1 MSASI
6 RSKSFDGD
14 DAVLDLVE
22 VCPVCPSPAPSS
34 LLYPDDPR
42 PEPEGRSSLV
52 KTLLAGALP
61 FSFCACLARSP
72 NEGESWPCPD
82 KQKTKANAHTA
93 NRCRLRGLTSSSGP
107 RTQPVH
113 FH

>member
-6 RSKSFDGD
+6 RSKSFGGD

-22 VCPVCPSPAPSS
+22 VCPSPAPSS
-34 LLYPDDPR
+34 LLNPDDPR
-42 PEPEGRSSLV
+42 LEPEGRSSLV
-52 KTLLAGALP
+52 KTLLAGTLP

-72 NEGESWPCPD
+72 NEGEPWPCPG
-82 KQKTKANAHTA
+82 KQKTKVNAHTA
-93 NRCRLRGLTSSSGP
+93 NRCRLRGISSSSGP

-113 FH
+113 FHAHP